1 MQSHYFP
8 YLGQFLIALGLTSLT
23 VVSHYFG
30 MKKAQCYFRW
40 FLAENRHYK
49 HESILMIGIVA
60 ILISTHFIEVVI
72 WALLYYLI
80 GFTPDWLHSVYYSL
94 VNYTTI
100 GDSNIAVPD
109 HWKGLA
115 GLEAINAILM
125 FGWSTAVLATV
136 SLKLLIDEKI

>member
-8 YLGQFLIALGLTSLT
+8 YLGQILIALILTCLT

-30 MKKAQCYFRW
+30 IKNAHGYFRW
-40 FLAENRHYK
+40 FWAEDRPYK

-60 ILISTHFIEVVI
+60 ILILTHFIEVVI
-72 WALLYYLI
+72 WAVLYYLL

-94 VNYTTI
+94 VSYTTL
-100 GDSNIAVPD
+100 GDSSIAVPD

-125 FGWSTAVLATV
+125 FGWSTAILAAI
-136 SLKLLIDEKI
+136 SLKLLIYQET